1 MAFSD
6 IESVALPGPLKRA
19 VRWVILAAI
28 AAFVIITASKAVS
41 ASFMNDDFPEGLAI
55 KVELLPVI
63 FPLHMVTGGLALLLV
78 PLAIMLRHRPRW
90 HRLAGRV
97 AAADVLVAG
106 ITALPVA
113 LVVPVTMGSALGFTA
128 QGCAWLTLLAL
139 GIWNIRNG
147 RIAAHRAMMVMLAA
161 TTSGAIFFRIYLALW
176 AIFAHGRHFDL
187 FYACD
192 AWIAWLLPLGIS
204 ARLMRQNGTWR
215 SLPA

>member
-1 MAFSD
+1 MAFSGS
-6 IESVALPGPLKRA
+6 ESVSLPGPVKRTL
-19 VRWVILAAI
+19 RWAILTAI
-28 AAFVIITASKAVS
+28 AAFVIMAAIKALTAA
-41 ASFMNDDFPEGLAI
+41 FLNDDFPEGLAI

-63 FPLHMVTGGLALLLV
+63 FPLHMLTGGLALLLV
-78 PLAIMLRHRPRW
+78 PLAITLRRRPRW
-90 HRLAGRV
+90 HRMAGRIAAIDV
-97 AAADVLVAG
+97 AVAG
-106 ITALPVA
+106 VTALPVA
-113 LVVPVTMGSALGFTA
+113 LVVPVTTGSALGFTA
-128 QGCAWLTLLAL
+128 QGCAWLTLLTL
-139 GIWNIRNG
+139 GIWNIRHG

-215 SLPA
+215 SIPA